1 MTERP
6 LYEFLVDWDGD
17 GGHAL
22 GEFEAGLD
30 GWVGRPLPP
39 VPPDPPE
46 PTPAFVRAVASAT
59 STTTAFTVSAP
70 AGAVAGDV
78 LVLIQTS
85 NLGTASA
92 LAAPSGGGT
101 WAQLGSTITGGT
113 DALHTK
119 VWWKRATASEPATYG
134 LTQASGA
141 ASVVSVTAVG
151 NAHASA
157 VPTVVAYDP
166 MVGDVRIPTPSAVPA
181 FGDDLELRWVG
192 AQYTT
197 PPPQTVTRTYP
208 ATWTASWYG
217 YGKRSGSRA
226 YQGDTQL
233 GDGTGTQY
241 SKIGFND
248 SAIRADLAGATIDRV
263 EARLTNEHAWFNSG
277 LTARIGTHNN
287 SSEPSGSASVD
298 GTFSRSSHAWT
309 KGQAKYVTLSDAI
322 GAELRDGTARGLTLG
337 RPTTGSRNDYGYFR
351 GYDAGGAHRPLL
363 RITYTTGGAPA
374 TISFGRPSALF
385 AERADLSAASLVG
398 GALVSRQLRDGDPTG
413 QHALTAA
420 EEPARTHGLTVLV
433 ASVQPVPDPGD
444 PDLSPTLE
452 ASTDRAHSGTGSLL
466 ATWTEGSPDQRAQ
479 RTLAGLHPGRTYT
492 LSGWVWVPAGSSPVR
507 LEVADTPAAAVST
520 VVDAWE
526 QLTMEV
532 TATATEHTVQLAPT
546 GDTGQAYLDSVRM
559 IGPGEDITTRVL
571 GTRTP
576 VDISR
581 GRDQARNLA
590 PTGVGQTGLE
600 LDNRS
605 HDYTP
610 DNPDTPLSGFL
621 GPGRP
626 VTIRATWQ
634 GTTYPLF
641 TGQIDDYTLDPE
653 RGAQSV
659 SVTALDA
666 LGRLRDA
673 TLSTR
678 MYPSLSTGEAIHVV
692 LDEIG
697 WPQDKRDIDPGA
709 SVLRWWW
716 AEGTDAFDAVSQIV
730 EAEGPSALVM
740 VSPFGDFVFRGRHHR
755 LLRPRSQSVQTT
767 LRGEGAEPLF
777 SSPVSYDI
785 GWKDIVNAVDVAV
798 AEREPGRATAVWE
811 DPGLINLAAGEVRHI
826 LVQADEPFTGARV
839 PVIGTRVT
847 GESTDRITPEDHD
860 LVLRAGQVSLSLSRT
875 SGQSTTIRLAAG
887 PAGASILGMRLRARP
902 VPVART
908 IQVRAEDTESIA
920 QYGRRS
926 YDGTL
931 ALAGVHDVAAIAQLI
946 LGQRSQRLPV
956 MTITVAA
963 GGHDERM
970 RQVLTRE
977 VSDRI
982 HITEPT
988 TFSDHDYYVET
999 ITHSIRDVGFDH
1011 TASFGA
1017 ERVREQHPDAL
1028 TFDDPARGFG
1038 AVFGAAG
1045 IDNPTT
1051 LFILDHS
1058 SLDEGLLGH

>member
-1 MTERP
+1 MRERP
-6 LYEFLVDWDGD
+6 RYEFLVDWDRD
-17 GGHAL
+17 GGLEL

-39 VPPDPPE
+39 VPPEPPE

-59 STTTAFTVSAP
+59 STATAFTVSAP

-85 NLGTASA
+85 NLGTAAA

-113 DALHTK
+113 GALHTK
-119 VWWKRATASEPATYG
+119 VWWRRATASEPATYG

-157 VPTVVAYDP
+157 VPTVAAYDP
-166 MVGDVRIPTPSAVPA
+166 MVGDVRIPTPSATPA

-226 YQGDTQL
+226 YQGNSQL
-233 GDGTGTQY
+233 GDGTGNQY

-263 EARLTNEHAWFNSG
+263 QVRLTNEHAWHNSG

-287 SSEPSGSASVD
+287 SSEPSGSSSAD

-309 KGQAKYVTLSDAI
+309 KGQTKYVTLPSGV
-322 GAELRDGTARGLTLG
+322 GAELRDGTTRGLTLG
-337 RPTTGSRNDYGYFR
+337 RPTTGNRSDYGYFR
-351 GYDAGGAHRPLL
+351 GHDAGGSHRPLL

-374 TISFGRPSALF
+374 AISFTRPSALF
-385 AERADLSAASLVG
+385 TERADLAAASLVG

-413 QHALTAA
+413 QYAITAA
-420 EEPARTHGLTVLV
+420 EEPARMHGLTVLV
-433 ASVQPVPDPGD
+433 ASAQPTPDPGD
-444 PDLSPTLE
+444 PDLSPTVT

-479 RTLAGLHPGRTYT
+479 RTLTGLHPGRTYT
-492 LSGWVWVPAGSSPVR
+492 LSGWVWVPDGSSPVR
-507 LEVADTPAAAVST
+507 LEVAGEPAGATST
-520 VVDAWE
+520 TVDAWE

-546 GDTGQAYLDSVRM
+546 GDTGQAYLDSVRL
-559 IGPGEDITTRVL
+559 IGPGEDITGRVL
-571 GTRTP
+571 GLRAA

-581 GRDQARNLA
+581 GREEPRALAAAR
-590 PTGVGQTGLE
+590 VGQTGLE

-605 HDYTP
+605 HDYNP
-610 DNPDTPLSGFL
+610 DNPGSPLAGFL
-621 GPGRP
+621 GPARP
-626 VTIRATWQ
+626 LTIRATWK
-634 GTTYPLF
+634 GAVYPLF
-641 TGQIDDYTLDPE
+641 TGQIDVYDIDPA
-653 RGAQSV
+653 RNARSV
-659 SVTALDA
+659 DITALDA
-666 LGRLRDA
+666 LGRLRGA

-678 MYPSLSTGEAIHVV
+678 LHPSLRTGQAIGVV

-697 WPQDKRDIDPGA
+697 WPQDKRDLDPGA
-709 SVLRWWW
+709 STLRWWW
-716 AEGTDAFDAVSQIV
+716 AEGTDAFDAVTQIV
-730 EAEGPSALVM
+730 EAEGPGALVM
-740 VSPFGDFVFRGRHHR
+740 VSPFGDFIFRDRHHR
-755 LLRPRSQSVQTT
+755 LMSPRSQTVQAT
-767 LRGEGAEPLF
+767 LRGAGTEPTF
-777 SSPVSYDI
+777 SPPVSYDI
-785 GWKDIVNAVDVAV
+785 GWKGIVNSIDVAV

-811 DPGLINLAAGEVRHI
+811 DPGLINLAAGEVRTI
-826 LVQADEPFTGARV
+826 LVQADEPFTGARA

-847 GESTDRITPEDHD
+847 SEMTDKISPEDHD
-860 LVLRAGQVSLSLSRT
+860 LVLQAGELAVSLSRT

-902 VPVART
+902 VAVART
-908 IQVRAEDTESIA
+908 IQVRAEDTDSIG
-920 QYGRRS
+920 QHGLRS
-926 YDGTL
+926 YEGDL

-946 LGQRSQRLPV
+946 LGQRSERLPV
-956 MTITVAA
+956 MTVTVSGA
-963 GGHDERM
+963 GHSARM
-970 RQVLTRE
+970 EQILTRDIG
-977 VSDRI
+977 DRI
-982 HITEPT
+982 HLVEPDV
-988 TFSDHDYYVET
+988 FADHPYYIESVEHT
-999 ITHSIRDVGFDH
+999 IAQVGADH
-1011 TASFGA
+1011 TAAFGC
-1017 ERVREQHPDAL
+1017 ERVREQHPNAI
-1028 TFDDPARGFG
+1028 TFDDPDRGFN
-1038 AVFGAAG
+1038 AVFGVAG
-1045 IDNPTT
+1045 IDNPAT